1 MYIGEIARL
10 AGTSPKAL
18 RHYEALG
25 LLGDVR
31 RSGAYRVYTQ
41 QDLAQVKLIRQAQV
55 LGFRL
60 AELLPVLAGD
70 DTDWAALSQHI
81 AAKRAQVQ
89 HDIARLRQLDA
100 QLADIDTE
108 IGDCLARQRLQ
119 TMPGALAFGPGR
131 IFDPREHRRGCLRQK
146 GGDILL
152 GFRRG
157 DADRRRD
164 SRRGIVPADRGS
176 DHRTQEKQAQEGC
189 GAQGAT
195 AGLRGAGQHRSKERI
210 KFISSGG
217 WIRW

>member
-41 QDLAQVKLIRQAQV
+41 QDLAQVKLIRQAQA

-70 DTDWAALSQHI
+70 DTDWAALSRHI

-89 HDIARLRQLDA
+89 QDIARLRQLDA
-100 QLADIDTE
+100 QLGEIDGK
-108 IGDCLARQRLQ
+108 IHGCLARQRLQ
-119 TMPGALAFGPGR
+119 AA
-131 IFDPREHRRGCLRQK
+131 
-146 GGDILL
+146 
-152 GFRRG
+152 
-157 DADRRRD
+157 
-164 SRRGIVPADRGS
+164 
-176 DHRTQEKQAQEGC
+176 
-189 GAQGAT
+189 
-195 AGLRGAGQHRSKERI
+195 
-210 KFISSGG
+210 
-217 WIRW
+217 

>member
-41 QDLAQVKLIRQAQV
+41 QDLAQVRLIRQAQA

-81 AAKRAQVQ
+81 AAKRAQLQ
-89 HDIARLRQLDA
+89 DDIARLRRLDA
-100 QLADIDTE
+100 ELGEIDME
-108 IGDCLARQRLQ
+108 IQDCLAGQ
-119 TMPGALAFGPGR
+119 AL
-131 IFDPREHRRGCLRQK
+131 
-146 GGDILL
+146 
-152 GFRRG
+152 
-157 DADRRRD
+157 
-164 SRRGIVPADRGS
+164 PA
-176 DHRTQEKQAQEGC
+176 A
-189 GAQGAT
+189 A
-195 AGLRGAGQHRSKERI
+195 
-210 KFISSGG
+210 
-217 WIRW
+217 

>member
-41 QDLAQVKLIRQAQV
+41 QDLAQVKLIRQAQA

-70 DTDWAALSQHI
+70 DTDWAALSRHI

-89 HDIARLRQLDA
+89 QDIARLHQLDA
-100 QLADIDTE
+100 QLREIDGE
-108 IGDCLARQRLQ
+108 IHGCLARQRQ
-119 TMPGALAFGPGR
+119 
-131 IFDPREHRRGCLRQK
+131 
-146 GGDILL
+146 
-152 GFRRG
+152 
-157 DADRRRD
+157 
-164 SRRGIVPADRGS
+164 
-176 DHRTQEKQAQEGC
+176 QA
-189 GAQGAT
+189 A
-195 AGLRGAGQHRSKERI
+195 
-210 KFISSGG
+210 
-217 WIRW
+217 

>member
-70 DTDWAALSQHI
+70 DTAGPLVAAHRRQ
-81 AAKRAQVQ
+81 ARAVQ
-89 HDIARLRQLDA
+89 HV
-100 QLADIDTE
+100 
-108 IGDCLARQRLQ
+108 
-119 TMPGALAFGPGR
+119 
-131 IFDPREHRRGCLRQK
+131 
-146 GGDILL
+146 
-152 GFRRG
+152 
-157 DADRRRD
+157 
-164 SRRGIVPADRGS
+164 SPAC
-176 DHRTQEKQAQEGC
+176 A
-189 GAQGAT
+189 
-195 AGLRGAGQHRSKERI
+195 
-210 KFISSGG
+210 SSMRN
-217 WIRW
+217 WPTSTRK

>member
-41 QDLAQVKLIRQAQV
+41 QDLAQVKLIRQAQA

-70 DTDWAALSQHI
+70 DTDWAALSRHI

-89 HDIARLRQLDA
+89 QDIARLRQLDA
-100 QLADIDTE
+100 QLREIDGE
-108 IGDCLARQRLQ
+108 IHGCLARQRQ
-119 TMPGALAFGPGR
+119 
-131 IFDPREHRRGCLRQK
+131 
-146 GGDILL
+146 
-152 GFRRG
+152 
-157 DADRRRD
+157 
-164 SRRGIVPADRGS
+164 
-176 DHRTQEKQAQEGC
+176 QA
-189 GAQGAT
+189 A
-195 AGLRGAGQHRSKERI
+195 
-210 KFISSGG
+210 
-217 WIRW
+217 

>member
-41 QDLAQVKLIRQAQV
+41 QDLVQVKLIRQAQT

-60 AELLPVLAGD
+60 AELLPILAGD
-70 DTDWAALSQHI
+70 ETDWAALSQHI
-81 AAKRAQVQ
+81 AAKRTQIQ
-89 HDIARLRQLDA
+89 QEFARLRQLDA

-119 TMPGALAFGPGR
+119 EAA
-131 IFDPREHRRGCLRQK
+131 
-146 GGDILL
+146 
-152 GFRRG
+152 
-157 DADRRRD
+157 
-164 SRRGIVPADRGS
+164 
-176 DHRTQEKQAQEGC
+176 
-189 GAQGAT
+189 
-195 AGLRGAGQHRSKERI
+195 
-210 KFISSGG
+210 
-217 WIRW
+217 

>member
-41 QDLAQVKLIRQAQV
+41 QDLAQVKLIRQAQA

-70 DTDWAALSQHI
+70 DTDWAALSRHI

-89 HDIARLRQLDA
+89 QDIARLRQLDA
-100 QLADIDTE
+100 QLGEIDGE
-108 IGDCLARQRLQ
+108 IHGCLARQRQ
-119 TMPGALAFGPGR
+119 
-131 IFDPREHRRGCLRQK
+131 
-146 GGDILL
+146 
-152 GFRRG
+152 
-157 DADRRRD
+157 
-164 SRRGIVPADRGS
+164 
-176 DHRTQEKQAQEGC
+176 QA
-189 GAQGAT
+189 A
-195 AGLRGAGQHRSKERI
+195 
-210 KFISSGG
+210 
-217 WIRW
+217 

>member
-41 QDLAQVKLIRQAQV
+41 QDLAQVKLIRQAQA

-70 DTDWAALSQHI
+70 DTDWAALSRHL

-89 HDIARLRQLDA
+89 QDIARLRQLDA
-100 QLADIDTE
+100 QLGEIDGE
-108 IGDCLARQRLQ
+108 IHGCLARQRLQ
-119 TMPGALAFGPGR
+119 AA
-131 IFDPREHRRGCLRQK
+131 
-146 GGDILL
+146 
-152 GFRRG
+152 
-157 DADRRRD
+157 
-164 SRRGIVPADRGS
+164 
-176 DHRTQEKQAQEGC
+176 
-189 GAQGAT
+189 
-195 AGLRGAGQHRSKERI
+195 
-210 KFISSGG
+210 
-217 WIRW
+217 